1 MVKLITASIC
11 LNDIPQFKYKKDKN
25 GNTYINFTIS
35 EMRQPDKWGNTHT
48 LYLSQGKEERENKVE
63 KVYIGKGKEWKQN
76 PQPQQGRPKLP
87 IEGKDDFPADLGF
100 DL

>member
-1 MVKLITASIC
+1 MGMITASIC

-48 LYLSQGKEERENKVE
+48 LYLSQSKEERENKVE
-63 KVYIGKGKEWKQN
+63 KVYIGKGKEWKN
-76 PQPQQGRPKLP
+76 SAPAPRPKLP
-87 IEGKDDFPADLGF
+87 IEGRNDFPEDLSF
-100 DL
+100 NL